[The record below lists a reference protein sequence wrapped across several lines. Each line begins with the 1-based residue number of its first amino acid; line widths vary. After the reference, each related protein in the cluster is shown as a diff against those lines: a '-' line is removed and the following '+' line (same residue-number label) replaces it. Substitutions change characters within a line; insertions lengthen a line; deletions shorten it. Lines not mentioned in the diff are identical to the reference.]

1 MAYFLFY
8 RYTFFYVYI
17 IIPKIVLIIFCFRC
31 LLDIYFAYQSFEFI
45 RFIVQSIFG
54 TITWNR
60 LLSEF
65 VWIKW
70 NDFSDKYIIITNVVL
85 IIFFPLYHLHLFQ
98 ILIIQS
104 HKLHYLNI
112 LITITTSAFA
122 WSKTRYLYILGQKY
136 KAKKKLIKCI
146 LLRLHKFK
154 ALMLS

>member
-1 MAYFLFY
+1 MFSLPVRYLF
-8 RYTFFYVYI
+8 
-17 IIPKIVLIIFCFRC
+17 C
-31 LLDIYFAYQSFEFI
+31 L
-45 RFIVQSIFG
+45 SIFR
-54 TITWNR
+54 IHKIHCSVNFSNNNVEQSAKWI
-60 LLSEF
+60 F
-65 VWIKW
+65 FIKW
-70 NDFSDKYIIITNVVL
+70 KYFSDKYIIITNVVL

-112 LITITTSAFA
+112 LIKITTSAFA